1 MKSIRA
7 WFHRLVG
14 SFAGRGSERELAA
27 ELESHLQL
35 HVDDNLR
42 AGMTPEEARRR
53 ALIALGGVESTKEA
67 YRDRRGIPVL
77 ESFGR
82 DVRYGARTLARSPGF
97 ALAGIL
103 ILGLGIGVNS
113 AIFTVVD
120 AVVLRPL
127 PFPDADR
134 IVKLWHTPP
143 QTTFAGMKTFS
154 LSPANFIDWEAQS
167 SSFESMAIYRGGA
180 RTVTGR
186 GEPETVIVRRASA
199 TYLPIL
205 GLKPIAGRWFTSDE
219 DRAGEPATV
228 LLSESYWRTRFGG
241 DQGILGQTLVLD
253 LRPHTVVGV
262 VPTVSFLDEIKVWV
276 PLAWTATDQAV
287 RDNHNY
293 SAIGKLKPD
302 VTVARAQSDLDTI
315 SLRLAAQY
323 PADNKDWG
331 ALVVPLQDDLVGD
344 ARPALL
350 LLLGAVALVLLIACA
365 NLANLMLVRTHGRAK
380 EIALRG
386 ALGASR
392 LRVVQQLLA
401 EGVLLGIAGGI
412 AGFLAASY
420 GV

>member
-14 SFAGRGSERELAA
+14 SFAGRGLERELAA

-276 PLAWTATDQAV
+276 PL
-287 RDNHNY
+287 
-293 SAIGKLKPD
+293 G
-302 VTVARAQSDLDTI
+302 LD
-315 SLRLAAQY
+315 S
-323 PADNKDWG
+323 
-331 ALVVPLQDDLVGD
+331 
-344 ARPALL
+344 
-350 LLLGAVALVLLIACA
+350 
-365 NLANLMLVRTHGRAK
+365 H
-380 EIALRG
+380 
-386 ALGASR
+386 
-392 LRVVQQLLA
+392 
-401 EGVLLGIAGGI
+401 
-412 AGFLAASY
+412 
-420 GV
+420 

>member
-276 PLAWTATDQAV
+276 PL
-287 RDNHNY
+287 
-293 SAIGKLKPD
+293 G
-302 VTVARAQSDLDTI
+302 LD
-315 SLRLAAQY
+315 S
-323 PADNKDWG
+323 
-331 ALVVPLQDDLVGD
+331 
-344 ARPALL
+344 
-350 LLLGAVALVLLIACA
+350 
-365 NLANLMLVRTHGRAK
+365 H
-380 EIALRG
+380 
-386 ALGASR
+386 
-392 LRVVQQLLA
+392 
-401 EGVLLGIAGGI
+401 
-412 AGFLAASY
+412 
-420 GV
+420 